1 MIFSKFLKKKWQHKD
16 SNVRIEAINNAL
28 SVTDTEQRAII
39 SQLALQDD
47 SENVRRAALI
57 KLADYSVWLTHSQLN
72 SMAKIKQY
80 AQKKVEAILTDQDS
94 LHVTEQ
100 QKLDYIS
107 DYEQFSFYESWLKQT
122 DNANI
127 IIALFEKLAEKNTK
141 GKGESTVIKPQ
152 LLLSLFSQK
161 KNKDVQQYIVAKAT
175 ELEVLEKLKKKSSL
189 DDITVE
195 IDNKLLHLRE
205 VKEKPIRLQKRI
217 GLNLAKLQALKEQ
230 SNYEEYLTKRH
241 ELSQEW
247 QEITTQLACLDK
259 VDQDNYVDKQ
269 AIISQQLDNIFI
281 AKKEQYEQDKIA
293 QKLIEA
299 KQQARQNFDK
309 TFTIISQTLTTSIF
323 ENDEIDENKYQSL
336 FEKLIGDINNSLLS
350 DDEKADYLRKIEQ
363 QKHKLQQLPVIA
375 ASVAKATQL
384 VSRISQLALPT
395 TNEELNERLAI
406 YNQWQQDWKDVEKS
420 ASGSLP
426 ESITS
431 AAKEIQKEW
440 NNGIKP
446 LQQAQ
451 KKDFLQTQKKL
462 HDVKRLINNGKY
474 NAAFGIYKKSKSLYT
489 ALSDAQQQ
497 KLQREFDN
505 VTTQIDDLADW
516 EHYIATPRKKELLV
530 EIKQIVDTPLDNPNE
545 QAEKVKTYRKIW
557 NSLGHADDENEKRLN
572 DEFNQLCESA
582 FTPCRLFFAEQEK
595 LREQHLVVRQAILD
609 DAIALGIAFKDSH
622 QEEILDIKSFDTQIN
637 KLQQLWQNAGQ
648 VDRAVYRK
656 LNDEF
661 NGALQPIKSAVKQF
675 HKTNADKKQAIIDA
689 THALIALDDIASAV
703 QDVKAFQQQWREIGY
718 AGPRLENKLW
728 QAFRKVNDQ
737 IFAKRDEKS
746 SSDNAQLELKKAAF
760 IDELQTL
767 TSQYNTSVGLDTLV
781 KQLEALDKLKAK
793 VRNARVQSAE
803 LNQGINELENKINQ
817 QTIAVKQQQEKQHWT
832 LLFNIIETAISD
844 GTNLEEITE
853 FNALSHFWQ
862 KKLKELSHAS
872 QSVDRAQ
879 ATLELEI
886 LAGIPSPEQYQQQRM
901 AVQVNLIQDQM
912 SSGAVINLKDRFAT
926 WLTLGKLTQDDL
938 LLLARLKPIFV

>member
-16 SNVRIEAINNAL
+16 SNIRIEAINNAL
-28 SVTDTEQRAII
+28 SLTDTEQRAII

-47 SENVRRAALI
+47 NENVRRAALI
-57 KLADYSVWLTHSQLN
+57 KLADYSAWLTHSQLN
-72 SMAKIKQY
+72 SMAKVKQY
-80 AQKKVEAILTDQDS
+80 AQKKVESILTDQDT
-94 LHVTEQ
+94 LQVTEQ

-107 DYEQFSFYESWLKQT
+107 DYEQYSFYESWLKQT

-127 IIALFEKLAEKNTK
+127 IIALFEKLAEKNSK
-141 GKGESTVIKPQ
+141 SKGERTVIKPQ

-161 KNKDVQQYIVAKAT
+161 KNKGVQQYIVAQVA
-175 ELEVLEKLKKKSSL
+175 ELEILEKLKKKSSL

-195 IDNKLLHLRE
+195 IDKKIAQLRE
-205 VKEKPIRLQKRI
+205 EKEKPIRLQKRI

-230 SNYEEYLTKRH
+230 SDYEEYLTKRD
-241 ELSQEW
+241 ELTQEW
-247 QEITTQLACLDK
+247 QEITTQLACLES
-259 VDQDNYVDKQ
+259 VEQANYIEKQ
-269 AIISQQLDNIFI
+269 EVISQQLAQIFI
-281 AKKEQYEQDKIA
+281 AKKEQYEQSKIA
-293 QKLIEA
+293 QKLVEE

-323 ENDEIDENKYQSL
+323 ENDDIDEHKYQTL
-336 FEKLIGDINNSLLS
+336 FEKLIGDINNSLLN
-350 DDEKADYLRKIEQ
+350 DDEKANYLNKIEQ

-406 YNQWQQDWKDVEKS
+406 YHQWRQDWKDVEKS

-431 AAKEIQKEW
+431 AAKEIQKDW

-474 NAAFGIYKKSKSLYT
+474 NAAFGIYKKSKSLFN
-489 ALSDAQQQ
+489 ALSIAQQQ

-530 EIKQIVDTPLDNPNE
+530 EIKQIVDMPLDNPNE

-557 NSLGHADDENEKRLN
+557 NSLGHADDENEKQLN

-595 LREQHLVVRQAILD
+595 LREQHLVARQAILG
-609 DAIALGIAFKDSH
+609 DASALGIAFKDNEH
-622 QEEILDIKSFDTQIN
+622 DEPIDIKSFDTQVN

-661 NGALQPIKSAVKQF
+661 NAAIQPIKVAVKQF
-675 HKTNADKKQAIIDA
+675 HKANADKKQAIIDE
-689 THALIALDDIASAV
+689 THTLIALDNIGSAV
-703 QDVKAFQQQWREIGY
+703 QQVKVFQQQWRQIGY

-728 QAFRKVNDQ
+728 QAFRKANDQ

-746 SSDNAQLELKKAAF
+746 SSESAQLALKEVAFAEQLQALAASF
-760 IDELQTL
+760 DTTAE
-767 TSQYNTSVGLDTLV
+767 LDTLI
-781 KQLEALDKLKAK
+781 KQLEQLDELKAK
-793 VRNARVQSAE
+793 VKNSRVQSTE
-803 LNQGINELENKINQ
+803 LNQGISDLENNVN
-817 QTIAVKQQQEKQHWT
+817 QTITTVKQKQDKQHWVS
-832 LLFNIIETAISD
+832 LFNIIETAINQE
-844 GTNLEEITE
+844 TNLEELTN
-853 FNALSHFWQ
+853 FGMLSHFWQ
-862 KKLKELSHAS
+862 KKLKELNHAS
-872 QSVDRAQ
+872 KCVDRAQ

-886 LAGIPSPEQYQQQRM
+886 LAGIPSPEEYQQQRM
-901 AVQVNLIQDQM
+901 AVQVNLIQAQM
-912 SSGAVINLKDRFAT
+912 SSGAVINLKERFAS
-926 WLTLGKLTQDDL
+926 WLTLGKLTEDDL
-938 LLLARLKPIFV
+938 VLLARLKPIFL